1 MLKLLGNGRL
11 EAQCFDGVKRL
22 CHIRGKLR
30 KKVWINQGDIILI
43 GLRDYQD
50 SKADVIQKYNP
61 DEARNLKAYKE
72 LPETAKI
79 NDAQIDDDND
89 LDGIEFQDDIDGESD
104 EAEED
109 RIMLDDIDDI

>member
-1 MLKLLGNGRL
+1 MSNI
-11 EAQCFDGVKRL
+11 FSP
-22 CHIRGKLR
+22 
-30 KKVWINQGDIILI
+30 

-79 NDAQIDDDND
+79 NDAQINEDDD
-89 LDGIEFQDDIDGESD
+89 LDGIEFQVMCYYREFPYLLRVVPDQTITSTPISKLE
-104 EAEED
+104 
-109 RIMLDDIDDI
+109 